1 MQLLSTIISIRI
13 PSNYTTTNDRR
24 LKRWYLALYNGNNQ
38 LVSGADTTQL
48 DIENLSLGK
57 YYATQI
63 DSLRWKHLGY
73 VFAMND
79 DTLFNDI
86 STSRKTEIILSGGGN
101 SALVQFVNSN
111 ADSVVI
117 PKGKKVII
125 RYTGYE

>member
-1 MQLLSTIISIRI
+1 
-13 PSNYTTTNDRR
+13 
-24 LKRWYLALYNGNNQ
+24 
-38 LVSGADTTQL
+38 
-48 DIENLSLGK
+48 
-57 YYATQI
+57 
-63 DSLRWKHLGY
+63 
-73 VFAMND
+73 MND